1 MAIDLT
7 KVQPNK
13 VSRDLSGY
21 ITYIYGA
28 PKVGKTTLASQMD
41 RALLIAAEPGYH
53 ALPGVMAQDVTSW
66 SEMRQ
71 VYRELKKPEVREMFR
86 NVVCDTIDILADYC
100 KKYICQQNGIE
111 DLGELGYGKGWTK
124 FKDEFNE
131 VFRGLTQLGYGI
143 YFIGHDKEVIND
155 DGSKIIR
162 PALSNST
169 RVIISGMADLY
180 GYAHQKYAGEMSV
193 LTLRCSDGS
202 IECGG
207 RFKYIDEEIPM
218 NYHALVDAIS
228 RAIDKEAAETNGK
241 FVTDERVES
250 VPLEKTYDF
259 DAMMNEFKTIV
270 EKLMSENS
278 SNALKITA
286 ITDKY
291 LGKGKKVGDCTAEQC
306 EQLELI
312 LIDLKDL
319 LK

>member
-1 MAIDLT
+1 M
-7 KVQPNK
+7 
-13 VSRDLSGY
+13 
-21 ITYIYGA
+21 
-28 PKVGKTTLASQMD
+28 
-41 RALLIAAEPGYH
+41 
-53 ALPGVMAQDVTSW
+53 
-66 SEMRQ
+66 
-71 VYRELKKPEVREMFR
+71 
-86 NVVCDTIDILADYC
+86 
-100 KKYICQQNGIE
+100 
-111 DLGELGYGKGWTK
+111 KGWTK